1 MSKSHVFYLTFGGV
15 LVFLGVALLRNGVDE
30 VTTNNIYPIKNNGSQ
45 RTALD
50 DYVYSKESLKH
61 FSWYHAKEFDFR
73 RTNVITNVSYDAYV
87 LNMTSGKW
95 LNGELFYFSPHLHIK
110 SDRFN

>member
-1 MSKSHVFYLTFGGV
+1 MKQETFID
-15 LVFLGVALLRNGVDE
+15 LQLGL
-30 VTTNNIYPIKNNGSQ
+30 SQ
-45 RTALD
+45 NLESALD